1 MSVHNPSGL
10 YTAGAERFN
19 SQPTVSLYANLLARK
34 QAKIDALDQYDMKR
48 INSINDAGLRDKDRQ
63 AFDQQLQ
70 DLRGHYNTSKD
81 KIRKGNTPEA
91 YEYEKKIRDIGSF
104 VNASK
109 ERTAKQESAMKFY
122 QERLKQDG
130 VVPDDF
136 IAELD
141 MNDKGLTEEN
151 SQTFNLNKWL
161 SSPKPFNQKTYLNS
175 FADIKRTPQA
185 PRYEK
190 VAGNPL
196 KETEIIDEIF
206 DDGGKRVIHARAAD
220 KYENSY
226 SFRSQVQNEV
236 KDPIRRKQLGELFK
250 NEFGVDPAMP
260 EDYATAYTMEML
272 QPKISKVKGEYEKG
286 ALMDK
291 AFAQRLKLAAVQNAY
306 IRGRQKTQAAAT
318 NLGKYNVVGR
328 YYPDAVPVTTSI
340 VVPGQNGT
348 MQNVS
353 QTEYR
358 IPANKV
364 DPAHKDMFGVDPIQ
378 DNKGGYYILTKDG
391 DLEGLGDN
399 NTRQVVLWDVVAQ
412 KELDKTAANEEQRG
426 RTNMR
431 NNPTPSTTKPKTETR
446 TFVFPKGQ
454 TKF

>member
-141 MNDKGLTEEN
+141 MNDKGLAEEN

-161 SSPKPFNQKTYLNS
+161 QSPKPFNQKTYLNS

-196 KETEIIDEIF
+196 KETEIIDETF

-260 EDYATAYTMEML
+260 EDYATAYTMELL
-272 QPKISKVKGEYEKG
+272 QPKISKVKSEYDKG
-286 ALMDK
+286 AVMDRQENFREK
-291 AFAQRLKLAAVQNAY
+291 MFRIAESGRNYRASLNRVRPNLGDYDILSLYDPKVQEIEVEVPVGQQTWWNGQKVEKKKVNVIYTKDIDGNDEKYFEGADPISGKDGRTYY
-306 IRGRQKTQAAAT
+306 IRRDDGNYEGA
-318 NLGKYNVVGR
+318 N
-328 YYPDAVPVTTSI
+328 
-340 VVPGQNGT
+340 
-348 MQNVS
+348 
-353 QTEYR
+353 
-358 IPANKV
+358 NKV
-364 DPAHKDMFGVDPIQ
+364 IQRTTAAIKFMGNPAAY
-378 DNKGGYYILTKDG
+378 KGGILNKDG
-391 DLEGLGDN
+391 GA
-399 NTRQVVLWDVVAQ
+399 TQ
-412 KELDKTAANEEQRG
+412 K
-426 RTNMR
+426 
-431 NNPTPSTTKPKTETR
+431 PTKPNTKPK
-446 TFVFPKGQ
+446 KGELD
-454 TKF
+454 